1 MKNYET
7 LIVEDLAPVLY
18 VTFNRPEK
26 ANAMNRKMDAELFDL
41 VSAVGSDRNYRFIV
55 FTGAGNVFSAGADIK
70 EIKKSIEGNPTDSSW
85 IRKDQIN
92 RQEFLRKFDAMD
104 QITIAAINGP
114 AFGAGMALAMACDFR
129 VMAEEASLS
138 LPEVE
143 RGMFFS
149 GGGTP
154 RLVNLIGAARAKE
167 LIMLGDVVSA
177 KEARNIGLVTKAV
190 PGAELAASVE
200 EMLLKL
206 QQKAFDPLHIT
217 KKIVNASIPR
227 FENLLYYEAELQEQM
242 LVHGETLEQITG
254 FVSQLKGAGLEKATG
269 K

>member
-7 LIVEDLAPVLY
+7 LIVEDRAPVLF

-26 ANAMNRKMDAELFDL
+26 ANAMNNQMDKELSEL
-41 VSAVGSDRNYRFIV
+41 VSAVGCDQNYRFIV
-55 FTGAGNVFSAGADIK
+55 FTGAGKVFSAGADIK
-70 EIKKSIEGNPTDSSW
+70 EVKKNIEENAADPSW

-92 RQEFLRKFDAMD
+92 RQEFLRKFDALD

-129 VMAEEASLS
+129 IMAEGAALS

-154 RLVNLIGAARAKE
+154 RLVNLVGAARAKE
-167 LIMLGDVVSA
+167 LIMLGDAISA
-177 KEARNIGLVTKAV
+177 QEAKDIGLVTKAV
-190 PGAELAASVE
+190 TAEELFSAVE
-200 EMLLKL
+200 EMLVKL
-206 QQKAFDPLHIT
+206 QKKPFDPLRIT
-217 KKIVNASIPR
+217 KKIVNASVPR
-227 FENLLYYEAELQEQM
+227 FENLLYYEAELQENM
-242 LVHGETLEQITG
+242 LQHGETLEQIND
-254 FVSQLKGAGLEKATG
+254 FVSQPTKAGRK
-269 K
+269 

>member
-7 LIVEDLAPVLY
+7 LIVEDRAPILH

-26 ANAMNRKMDAELFDL
+26 ANAMNRQMDEELFDL

-55 FTGAGNVFSAGADIK
+55 FTGAGKVFSAGADIK
-70 EIKKSIEGNPTDSSW
+70 EIKQNIEGNPGDSSW
-85 IRKDQIN
+85 IRKDQIS
-92 RQEFLRKFDAMD
+92 RQEFLRKFDALD

-129 VMAEEASLS
+129 IIAEEASLS

-154 RLVNLIGAARAKE
+154 RLVNLVGAARAKE
-167 LIMLGDVVSA
+167 LIMLGDVVTAQEA
-177 KEARNIGLVTKAV
+177 KTIGLVTKAV
-190 PGAELAASVE
+190 PGEELGAATE
-200 EMLLKL
+200 DMLANL
-206 QQKAFDPLHIT
+206 QQKAFDPLRIT
-217 KKIVNASIPR
+217 KKIVNASVPR

-242 LVHGETLEQITG
+242 LMHGETLAQIMD
-254 FVSQLKGAGLEKATG
+254 FVGQPKKGAAGQR
-269 K
+269 

>member
-1 MKNYET
+1 MKTYET
-7 LIVEDLAPVLY
+7 LKVEDRSPVLY

-26 ANAMNRKMDAELFDL
+26 ANAMNRQMDEELSDL
-41 VSAVGSDRNYRFIV
+41 VSAVGTDRNYRFIV
-55 FTGAGNVFSAGADIK
+55 FTGAGKVFSAGADIK
-70 EIKKSIEGNPTDSSW
+70 EVKKNIEENPTDPSW

-92 RQEFLRKFDAMD
+92 RQEFLRKFDAPD

-129 VMAEEASLS
+129 VMAEEATLS

-177 KEARNIGLVTKAV
+177 QEAKEIGLITKAV
-190 PGAELAASVE
+190 PDDGLADSVE

-206 QQKAFDPLHIT
+206 QQKQFDPLRIT
-217 KKIVNASIPR
+217 KKIVNASVPR
-227 FENLLYYEAELQEQM
+227 FENLLYYEAELQQQM
-242 LVHGETLEQITG
+242 LQHGETLDQIND
-254 FVSQLKGAGLEKATG
+254 FVGQPKKDGIHPR
-269 K
+269 